1 MKKKIAILSYH
12 KFGIPPGDWYTWNYV
27 SEENFAKQLDF
38 IYKHNLEVLSAE
50 KFTRSLNDPAIL
62 PERSLLITFDDGYRN
77 NLTVALPHLKNYNYP
92 AVLFVPVNFVGGYNA
107 FDADILYE
115 PKEEICSWEEL
126 KELEYSGI
134 SIQSHGI
141 SHPHFS
147 KISHHEMKHEV
158 GDSKILE
165 ANLHKE
171 VELFAFPF
179 GDSGKDKDVTKAILK
194 KCGYS
199 AAFLYH
205 GGVFEVGH
213 HDPFQIPRIP
223 VGTDTDIVSE
233 LKRALFF

>member
-115 PKEEICSWEEL
+115 PKEEICSWEEMVR
-126 KELEYSGI
+126 LE
-134 SIQSHGI
+134 SIGAVTQKLASVPRGNVDPLVSDDCPEAERIHN
-141 SHPHFS
+141 
-147 KISHHEMKHEV
+147 HH
-158 GDSKILE
+158 
-165 ANLHKE
+165 N
-171 VELFAFPF
+171 
-179 GDSGKDKDVTKAILK
+179 
-194 KCGYS
+194 
-199 AAFLYH
+199 
-205 GGVFEVGH
+205 
-213 HDPFQIPRIP
+213 DPNP
-223 VGTDTDIVSE
+223 E
-233 LKRALFF
+233 